1 MSKIEIEFNSYKF
14 NIEIKIEANCINFFI
29 LSNNFKNFQGCLSL
43 EEIISQISL
52 FEDYNIQEI
61 YEILNELN
69 SEKFI
74 LNEYSGKYQL
84 NIKINILKKEKIL
97 KVELV
102 EFEKKEK
109 TKEQLI
115 SDLQNIKSENNSKI
129 TNLKEKYVNLLK
141 ECEELVQKK
150 KDLEAKLL
158 NKYYNEK
165 EKEKESNK
173 NDELYNNFRI
183 EDKKPKIILTDHPNT
198 IKCIAILA
206 DGRLATGS
214 YQNII
219 IYSAKVYNLIL
230 NIRKKNFGVE
240 KILGLSTGKM
250 AVYFDYQNI
259 NIYHIQG
266 KKANII
272 QSLKFNEGN
281 IYGFIEL
288 ENKSLAISHKNYID
302 IYSLNND
309 DTYSKSYEIKSLLVK
324 FFGLVQ
330 INPKELCV
338 SCEHN
343 ETKFLSFY
351 NLDTKEAFAF
361 IKEIPS
367 TIYGYKLNS
376 NIILFY
382 KGDCVYVVNSIK
394 HELLSKF
401 QLDLDNSNNKNFIFS
416 LGVLTSNMILIGDID
431 GNIIQCTLENDE
443 LTEISRKK
451 DAHVGKKEYSKEV
464 SCYCILGDGHIASGG
479 YDDRIKI
486 W

>member
-29 LSNNFKNFQGCLSL
+29 LSNNFKNFQGSLSL

-102 EFEKKEK
+102 EFEK
-109 TKEQLI
+109 TKDQLI

-198 IKCIAILA
+198 IKCIAILT

-214 YQNII
+214 YANII

-309 DTYSKSYEIKSLLVK
+309 DTYSKSYEIKSSLVK
-324 FFGLVQ
+324 FLVLFKL
-330 INPKELCV
+330 IPKNYV
-338 SCEHN
+338 
-343 ETKFLSFY
+343 FLVNMMIQNFY
-351 NLDTKEAFAF
+351 HF
-361 IKEIPS
+361 II
-367 TIYGYKLNS
+367 
-376 NIILFY
+376 
-382 KGDCVYVVNSIK
+382 
-394 HELLSKF
+394 
-401 QLDLDNSNNKNFIFS
+401 
-416 LGVLTSNMILIGDID
+416 
-431 GNIIQCTLENDE
+431 
-443 LTEISRKK
+443 
-451 DAHVGKKEYSKEV
+451 
-464 SCYCILGDGHIASGG
+464 
-479 YDDRIKI
+479 
-486 W
+486 

>member
-14 NIEIKIEANCINFFI
+14 NIEIKIESNYINFFI
-29 LSNNFKNFQGCLSL
+29 ISNNFKNFQGSLSL
-43 EEIISQISL
+43 EEIITQISL

-61 YEILNELN
+61 YEILKELN

-74 LNEYSGKYQL
+74 LNENSGKFQL
-84 NIKINILKKEKIL
+84 NIKINILKKEKLL

-102 EFEKKEK
+102 EFEK
-109 TKEQLI
+109 TKDQLI
-115 SDLQNIKSENNSKI
+115 SDLQNIKSENNTKI
-129 TNLKEKYVNLLK
+129 TNLKEKYVNILK

-150 KDLEAKLL
+150 KDLETKLL

-173 NDELYNNFRI
+173 NDELYSNFRI
-183 EDKKPKIILTDHPNT
+183 EDKKPKIILTDHPKT
-198 IKCIAILA
+198 IQCIAILT

-214 YQNII
+214 YDNII
-219 IYSAKVYNLIL
+219 IYSPKVYNLIL
-230 NIRKKNFGVE
+230 NIKKKNFDVE

-250 AVYFDYQNI
+250 AVYFDYHNI

-266 KKANII
+266 KKAKII
-272 QSLKFNEGN
+272 QSLKFNEGK
-281 IYGFIEL
+281 IYDFIEL
-288 ENKSLAISHKNYID
+288 ENKSLAISYKNCID

-309 DTYSKSYEIKSLLVK
+309 DTYSKSYDIKSSLMI
-324 FFGLVQ
+324 FYGLVQ

-338 SCEHN
+338 SCEHDD
-343 ETKFLSFY
+343 TKFLSFY

-382 KGDCVYVVNSIK
+382 KRDCVYVVNSIK

-401 QLDLDNSNNKNFIFS
+401 QLDLDNYNSKNFIFS
-416 LGVLTSNMILIGDID
+416 LGVLTSNMILIGDTD
-431 GNIIQCTLENDE
+431 GNIIQCEIENDE

-451 DAHVGKKEYSKEV
+451 DAHVNEKNNSKEV
-464 SCYCILGDGHIASGG
+464 SCYCILGDGHIATGG
-479 YDDRIKI
+479 YDNRIKI

>member
-14 NIEIKIEANCINFFI
+14 NIEIKIESNCINFFI
-29 LSNNFKNFQGCLSL
+29 LSHNFKNFQGCLSF

-61 YEILNELN
+61 YEILKELN

-74 LNEYSGKYQL
+74 LNENSGKYQL

-102 EFEKKEK
+102 EFEK
-109 TKEQLI
+109 TKDQLI

-129 TNLKEKYVNLLK
+129 TNLKEKYLKLIK

-173 NDELYNNFRI
+173 NDEIYKNFRI
-183 EDKKPKIILTDHPNT
+183 GDKKPKIILTDHPNT
-198 IKCIAILA
+198 ITCIAILT

-214 YQNII
+214 YENII

-230 NIRKKNFGVE
+230 NIKKKKFDVE

-250 AVYFDYQNI
+250 AVYFDYHNI

-266 KKANII
+266 KNAKII
-272 QSLKFNEGN
+272 QSLKFNEGS
-281 IYGFIEL
+281 IYGVIEF
-288 ENKSLAISHKNYID
+288 ENKSLAISYKNCID
-302 IYSLNND
+302 IYSLNKD
-309 DTYSKSYEIKSLLVK
+309 DTYSKSNCIKSFNMK
-324 FFGLVQ
+324 FFALVQ
-330 INPKELCV
+330 INPNELCV
-338 SCEHN
+338 SCEYN
-343 ETKFLSFY
+343 DLKFLSFY
-351 NLDTKEAFAF
+351 NLDTKEPFAF

-382 KGDCVYVVNSIK
+382 KDDCVYVVNSIK

-401 QLDLDNSNNKNFIFS
+401 QLDLNSYNEKNFIFS
-416 LGVLTSNMILIGDID
+416 LGVLTSNMILIGDIE
-431 GNIIQCTLENDE
+431 GNIIQCALENDE
-443 LTEISRKK
+443 LTEISRKE
-451 DAHVGKKEYSKEV
+451 DSHVGKKEFSKEV
-464 SCYCILGDGHIASGG
+464 SYYCILGDGHIATGG
-479 YDDRIKI
+479 YDNRIKI